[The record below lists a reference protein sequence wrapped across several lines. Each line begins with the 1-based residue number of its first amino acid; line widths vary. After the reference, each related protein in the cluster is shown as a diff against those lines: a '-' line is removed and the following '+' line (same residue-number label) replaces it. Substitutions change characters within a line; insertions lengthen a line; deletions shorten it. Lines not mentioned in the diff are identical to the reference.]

1 MERESHERQIVA
13 SFYYSYREGEQQT
26 NHSNMLRS
34 ILYDILDQNE
44 EFFFHFQRYHRQ
56 RGQVLWSYDSLKRIL
71 LSLIENHPVEERLH
85 LIVDAMDEST
95 EGDRY
100 DIIDFLHEICTR
112 KRPCI
117 VKVFI
122 ASRPIDKLNR
132 FSAENHKT
140 IQLEDVNSPDI
151 VEFVESFLSKLKL
164 PPEIIRQAKDYIVRH
179 AQGVF
184 VWVHLVRKELC
195 RYAERGYTLNK
206 IFRFLESLPT
216 ELQGFYQRIILQLEA
231 GEAQDIAVGQ
241 RMLQFVLFAYRPLR
255 LEGLRQA
262 PAIPDNLEDLFRHS
276 DDSFEGDL
284 IGGIEKCII
293 SCAGNFLEI
302 KGDRGTSLPG

>member
-1 MERESHERQIVA
+1 
-13 SFYYSYREGEQQT
+13 
-26 NHSNMLRS
+26 MLRS

-112 KRPCI
+112 KGPCI

-122 ASRPIDKLNR
+122 ASRPIDRLNR
-132 FSAENHKT
+132 YSAENHKM
-140 IQLEDVNSPDI
+140 IRLEEVSSLDI
-151 VEFVESFLSKLKL
+151 LKFAESFLSNLKL
-164 PPEIIRQAKDYIVRH
+164 PPDIIRQAKDYIVQH

-184 VWVHLVRKELC
+184 VWVHLVKKELR
-195 RYAERGYTLNK
+195 RYAERGYTKNQ

-216 ELQGFYQRIILQLEA
+216 ELEGFYERMILQLEE
-231 GEAQDIAVGQ
+231 GEAQDITVGQ
-241 RMLQFVLFAYRPLR
+241 RMLQFALFAYRPLR
-255 LEGLRQA
+255 PEELRQA
-262 PAIPDNLEDLFRHS
+262 LAIPDNLEAVFSLS

-284 IGGIEKCII
+284 IGGIGKRII

-302 KGDRGTSLPG
+302 KGDRGTSFPG